1 MTMALYELAYRHDIQ
16 EKLRI
21 EIEEVVSRH
30 DGKISYDAISEMT
43 YLDQV
48 INGMT
53 GSFAHFRISMTFISA
68 LLETL
73 RLYSPIGQL
82 FRICAA
88 DYKVDGMNFTIE
100 KGMPIII
107 PVHAIHHD
115 SRYYY
120 DPELFNPDRF
130 SSEEVKK
137 RPHYSFLP
145 FGSGPRNC
153 VGERFG
159 LMQSKLGIAT
169 IIKNFRLSLHEETR
183 YPLLMDCKNIV
194 VTAFK
199 PLMMN
204 AERIL

>member
-1 MTMALYELAYRHDIQ
+1 M
-16 EKLRI
+16 
-21 EIEEVVSRH
+21 
-30 DGKISYDAISEMT
+30 
-43 YLDQV
+43 
-48 INGMT
+48 
-53 GSFAHFRISMTFISA
+53 
-68 LLETL
+68 
-73 RLYSPIGQL
+73 

-145 FGSGPRNC
+145 FGTGPRNC
-153 VGERFG
+153 IGERFG
-159 LMQSKLGIAT
+159 LMQSKLAIAT
-169 IIKNFRLSLHEETR
+169 IIKNFRLSLHEETK